1 MLQALNFGIPVMAPE
16 NGIIGYRIEKN
27 QLGITYNDKDA
38 TSLRTKFDFFKEL
51 DPKIFENNIRDYMD
65 IQSIKQLEKVL
76 VNAFTYSETTL
87 RQP

>member
-1 MLQALNFGIPVMAPE
+1 LQALNFGIPILAPE

-38 TSLRTKFDFFKEL
+38 TSLNTKFDLFKEL
-51 DPKIFENNIRDYMD
+51 DPKMFEKNIKDYMNL
-65 IQSIKQLEKVL
+65 QSIKQLEKVL
-76 VNAFTYSETTL
+76 VNTFTFTGTTF